1 MTLSIEEMKAIIPG
15 CQDGQGGVYIEAIDG
30 GEGRMPSNG
39 FVFSELEGGVVH
51 VWYEYFFACWD
62 GWDSMDDDWGMYDCM
77 TDAVTAVYEHI
88 RLENARTAATQK
100 LADFLEINHKKI
112 MEVAESDDTT
122 EIMVKKLRNLTNLNE
137 LFRYE
142 MNHMY

>member
-1 MTLSIEEMKAIIPG
+1 MGHPAYP
-15 CQDGQGGVYIEAIDG
+15 
-30 GEGRMPSNG
+30 NG

-77 TDAVTAVYEHI
+77 VDAVTAVYEHI
-88 RLENARTAATQK
+88 RLENARTAATQN
-100 LADFLEINHKKI
+100 LAFWIDKNQEKILEI
-112 MEVAESDDTT
+112 VVSDNIDQK
-122 EIMVKKLRNLTNLNE
+122 ELRRLVNLSE

-142 MNHMY
+142 MKHIN

>member
-77 TDAVTAVYEHI
+77 TEAVTAVYEHI
-88 RLENARTAATQK
+88 RLENARTAATQN
-100 LADFLEINHKKI
+100 LAFWIDKNQEKILEI
-112 MEVAESDDTT
+112 VVSDDVDQK
-122 EIMVKKLRNLTNLNE
+122 ELRRLVNLSE

-142 MNHMY
+142 MKHIN